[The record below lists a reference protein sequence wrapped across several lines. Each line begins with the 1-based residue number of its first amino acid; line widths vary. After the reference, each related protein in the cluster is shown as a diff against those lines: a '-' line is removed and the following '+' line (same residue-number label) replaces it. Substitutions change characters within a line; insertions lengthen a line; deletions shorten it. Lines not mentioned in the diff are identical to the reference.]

1 MLADDVLGNGQAQP
15 GTVRTTA
22 DHGEENGFLKFCR
35 DARTV
40 IDDLDLGHQ
49 AMAHVADGELAH
61 GAGAQADA
69 AQAQLVLAADGLHR
83 VAHDVQ
89 YRLDHL
95 FAVDQHV
102 RDARVIVAHQ
112 CDAALAFGL
121 DQVAHA
127 LQYFVNVAHGQR
139 RQLV

>member
-49 AMAHVADGELAH
+49 AMAHMADGELAH

-69 AQAQLVLAADGLHR
+69 TQAQFVLAADGLHC

-89 YRLDHL
+89 HGLDHL
-95 FAVDQHV
+95 LAVDQDIG
-102 RDARVIVAHQ
+102 DARVVVAHQ
-112 CDAALAFGL
+112 RDATLAFRFHQAADAL
-121 DQVAHA
+121 QHLMHVAH
-127 LQYFVNVAHGQR
+127 
-139 RQLV
+139 RQ